1 MGANENVG
9 IILGS
14 VYCETFYEKKGITMN
29 KMLSSLYRTA
39 LQAGAGIMTGGII
52 LSFVAG
58 GHVSGFL
65 VKLVAVMALVGAI
78 LYSLPASR
86 LGEEWTPK
94 SLATISTW
102 AFALASLLA
111 LIFHLAMPFQKFL
124 VDLLAYVAAF
134 AGLISAI
141 SVISNLQASRWGAS
155 RGTLL
160 GAYCLTTILAVGALT
175 TLIPGEVLLPMKGQA
190 VFAII
195 GSLASWVTIA
205 LLVDHYRVAASSPRE
220 VISPSPQRGV
230 LNRIL
235 LWVGILLLMM
245 GVVGAFI
252 GTYLLAAVL
261 VLLGHLLLSYVLCQ
275 GE

>member
-1 MGANENVG
+1 
-9 IILGS
+9 
-14 VYCETFYEKKGITMN
+14 MN

-52 LSFVAG
+52 LSFLAG

-86 LGEEWTPK
+86 LGEDWSPK
-94 SLATISTW
+94 SLATVSTW
-102 AFALASLLA
+102 TFALASLLA
-111 LIFHLAMPFQKFL
+111 LILHLAMPLQKFL

-141 SVISNLQASRWGAS
+141 SVTSNLLASRWGAS
-155 RGTLL
+155 RGTGTLL

-175 TLIPGEVLLPMKGQA
+175 TLIPGEVLLPMKEQA

-205 LLVDHYRVAASSPRE
+205 FLVDHYRVAASSPRE
-220 VISPSPQRGV
+220 VLSLSPQRGV

-261 VLLGHLLLSYVLCQ
+261 VLFGHLLLSYILCQ

>member
-1 MGANENVG
+1 
-9 IILGS
+9 
-14 VYCETFYEKKGITMN
+14 MN

-52 LSFVAG
+52 LSFLAG

-78 LYSLPASR
+78 LYSLRASR
-86 LGEEWTPK
+86 LGEDWSPK
-94 SLATISTW
+94 SLATVSTW
-102 AFALASLLA
+102 TFALASLLA

-141 SVISNLQASRWGAS
+141 SVTSNLLASRWGAS

-175 TLIPGEVLLPMKGQA
+175 TLIPGEVLLPMKA

-195 GSLASWVTIA
+195 GSLASWGTIS
-205 LLVDHYRVAASSPRE
+205 LLVDHYREAASTPGE
-220 VISPSPQRGV
+220 LISLSPQRGV

-261 VLLGHLLLSYVLCQ
+261 VLFGHLLLSYILCQ

>member
-1 MGANENVG
+1 MKDL
-9 IILGS
+9 LGGPFF
-14 VYCETFYEKKGITMN
+14 V
-29 KMLSSLYRTA
+29 L
-39 LQAGAGIMTGGII
+39 AGLDEEGEG
-52 LSFVAG
+52 LSFLAG

-86 LGEEWTPK
+86 LGEDWSSK
-94 SLATISTW
+94 SLATVSTW
-102 AFALASLLA
+102 TFALASLLA

-141 SVISNLQASRWGAS
+141 SVTSNLLASHWGAS

-190 VFAII
+190 VFAIV
-195 GSLASWVTIA
+195 GSLASWGTIS
-205 LLVDHYRVAASSPRE
+205 LLVDHYREAASTPGE
-220 VISPSPQRGV
+220 LISLSPQRGV

>member
-1 MGANENVG
+1 
-9 IILGS
+9 
-14 VYCETFYEKKGITMN
+14 MN

-58 GHVSGFL
+58 GHVSVFL

-86 LGEEWTPK
+86 LGEDWTPK

-111 LIFHLAMPFQKFL
+111 LIIHLVMPFQKFL

-134 AGLISAI
+134 VGLLSAI
-141 SVISNLQASRWGAS
+141 SVTSNLVGSQWGAS
-155 RGTLL
+155 K
-160 GAYCLTTILAVGALT
+160 GALVGGYCMTTILAVGALT

-195 GSLASWVTIA
+195 GSLASWATIA
-205 LLVDHYRVAASSPRE
+205 LLVDHYRVAASS
-220 VISPSPQRGV
+220 SRGV
-230 LNRIL
+230 NSLSSQRAVFN
-235 LWVGILLLMM
+235 
-245 GVVGAFI
+245 
-252 GTYLLAAVL
+252 LAKEV
-261 VLLGHLLLSYVLCQ
+261 Y
-275 GE
+275 GEE

>member
-1 MGANENVG
+1 
-9 IILGS
+9 
-14 VYCETFYEKKGITMN
+14 MN
-29 KMLSSLYRTA
+29 KMLNALYRTA

-52 LSFVAG
+52 LSFLAG

-86 LGEEWTPK
+86 LGEGWSPK
-94 SLATISTW
+94 SLATVSTW

-141 SVISNLQASRWGAS
+141 SVTSNLLASHWSAS

-205 LLVDHYRVAASSPRE
+205 FLVDHYREAASTPGE
-220 VISPSPQRGV
+220 FISLSPQRGV

-252 GTYLLAAVL
+252 GTYLLAAAL

-275 GE
+275 GV